1 MMKELLDPAY
11 GMFKYFPAS
20 RLLWFNSDSF
30 ESDTEFE
37 LIGILLG
44 IAIYNSIIV
53 DFRMP
58 KVCYLSLDKMT
69 STPSLSGDLQKA

>member
-1 MMKELLDPAY
+1 MMKQLLDPSF
-11 GMFKYFPAS
+11 GMFKYFESS

-30 ESDTEFE
+30 ESESEFE

-44 IAIYNSIIV
+44 VAIYNSVII

-58 KVCYLSLDKMT
+58 KVKHGDDSLAM
-69 STPSLSGDLQKA
+69 

>member
-1 MMKELLDPAY
+1 MMKELLDPNY
-11 GMFKYFPAS
+11 GMFKYFPSS

-58 KVCYLSLDKMT
+58 KVCPILFVLSLY
-69 STPSLSGDLQKA
+69 

>member
-1 MMKELLDPAY
+1 MMKELLDPNY
-11 GMFKYFPAS
+11 GMFKYYPES
-20 RLLWFNSDSF
+20 HLLWFNSDSF
-30 ESDTEFE
+30 ESEAEFE

-58 KVCYLSLDKMT
+58 KVSSFFK
-69 STPSLSGDLQKA
+69 

>member
-1 MMKELLDPAY
+1 
-11 GMFKYFPAS
+11 MFKYFPS
-20 RLLWFNSDSF
+20 SHLLWFNSDSF
-30 ESDTEFE
+30 ESDVEFE

-58 KVCYLSLDKMT
+58 KV
-69 STPSLSGDLQKA
+69 SLSSLYSL